1 MPVVRCSAV
10 MRIAVAVLL
19 SASIPL
25 FPSGAFVSRAAA
37 QTMDDRIAGA
47 PGELLPLRL
56 SLPAQVPARGGSGND
71 GRGLLR
77 IGGIPPSC
85 SLNRGF
91 VTAGTWYV
99 SLDDAKSLALSTPK
113 EFEGSLLLTINLV
126 QAQNRTP
133 ISWQVRIAIAARA
146 DASQRLTAAELL
158 IPDPEPAA
166 PRPVPAILGAADRAQ
181 LQRARDLLRN
191 NDVAAARLV
200 FKRLANAN
208 IAEAAFELARTYDP
222 DFLKTI
228 QTSGSEADLTQA
240 QKWYERAAQLG
251 DRAAT
256 IRVNELRER

>member
-1 MPVVRCSAV
+1 
-10 MRIAVAVLL
+10 MRIAVAIFL

-25 FPSGAFVSRAAA
+25 SPSGALLFRAAA
-37 QTMDDRIAGA
+37 QTMDDQIVGA
-47 PGELLPLRL
+47 PGELLPLHL
-56 SLPAQVPARGGSGND
+56 SLPAPVPALGARGND
-71 GRGLLR
+71 DHGLLR
-77 IGGIPPSC
+77 IGGIPPTC

-113 EFEGSLLLTINLV
+113 DFEGNLVLTINLV

-146 DASQRLTAAELL
+146 DASQRQTAAENLTT
-158 IPDPEPAA
+158 DHEPAA
-166 PRPVPAILGAADRAQ
+166 PRSVPAILGAADRAQ

-191 NDVAAARLV
+191 NDIASARLV
-200 FKRLANAN
+200 FKRLASAN

-222 DFLKTI
+222 DFLKTL
-228 QTSGSEADLTQA
+228 QTSGSEADLVQA

-251 DRAAT
+251 DQAAAV
-256 IRVNELRER
+256 RVNELRER